1 MHAVRAA
8 TELQSSCHA
17 ARPGKQARRRPAA
30 HGPAWARA
38 GSYGKVYKARWQGAL
53 VAIKV
58 IEHAAETERNL
69 ALRESELA
77 TAIQH
82 PNVVRPAL
90 PYPDVQG

>member
-1 MHAVRAA
+1 VRLG
-8 TELQSSCHA
+8 E
-17 ARPGKQARRRPAA
+17 QARRRLAA
-30 HGPAWARA
+30 HAPSRRAHRLVWQGFAHGCHATRA

-82 PNVVRPAL
+82 PNVVRPA
-90 PYPDVQG
+90 PCVQT